1 MPDYICPDCGGLI
14 TCLSCIEIHASQ
26 LPHGPAFVNQ
36 LYDQDW
42 YRNDYLKQPKS
53 DHNEELKGTED
64 SDNEELE
71 TIGVKESLSFNLSHF
86 TDTLA
91 TPPTQ
96 SGLSTSDCTVPT
108 KLVRLDQRTKDALQ
122 KSDDDNDESTSTAKL
137 Q

>member
-42 YRNDYLKQPKS
+42 YRNDYLKQAKS

-64 SDNEELE
+64 ADNEELE
-71 TIGVKESLSFNLSHF
+71 TIGVNESLSFDLSHF
-86 TDTLA
+86 TDTLKPRHQHRA
-91 TPPTQ
+91 DSEPPSAPSQQ
-96 SGLSTSDCTVPT
+96 SLFG
-108 KLVRLDQRTKDALQ
+108 
-122 KSDDDNDESTSTAKL
+122 
-137 Q
+137 